1 MCNGQRFEEGDEG
14 PVCGL
19 FELPTQT
26 QRLLT
31 METETNLLPR
41 LPNSPAPPPPPP
53 EGTVELA

>member
-1 MCNGQRFEEGDEG
+1 MCNGQRFE
-14 PVCGL
+14 VCGL
-19 FELPTQT
+19 FKLPTQT

-53 EGTVELA
+53 EGTVELG